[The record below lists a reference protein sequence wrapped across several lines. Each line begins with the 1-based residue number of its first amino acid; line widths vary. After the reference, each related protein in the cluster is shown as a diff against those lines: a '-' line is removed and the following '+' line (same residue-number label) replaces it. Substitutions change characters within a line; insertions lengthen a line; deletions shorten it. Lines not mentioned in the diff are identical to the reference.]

1 MRMRKTVSLLAS
13 TGAAGALIL
22 GSALPAGADPNSPN
36 VLVGGAARCP
46 ASIATGVAIT
56 TSAGESDSSGV
67 SATGFY
73 SLSLQQV
80 PTVGT
85 VATFSVECS
94 NGADSFS
101 RTRVITRPISGKLAT
116 VNLFS

>member
-1 MRMRKTVSLLAS
+1 MRKTVSLLAS
-13 TGAAGALIL
+13 AGAAGALVL

-36 VLVGGAARCP
+36 VGIIGAARCP
-46 ASIATGVAIT
+46 ASIATGVAVT
-56 TSAGESDSSGV
+56 TSAGESDTSGV
-67 SATGFY
+67 SATGSF

-80 PTVGT
+80 PAIGT

-94 NGADSFS
+94 NGADNFS
-101 RTRVITRPISGKLAT
+101 RTRTIARPFSGKLVT

>member
-1 MRMRKTVSLLAS
+1 MRKTVSLLAS

-36 VLVGGAARCP
+36 VGITGAARCP
-46 ASIATGVAIT
+46 ASLATGVAIT
-56 TSAGESDSSGV
+56 TSAGESDTSGV
-67 SATGFY
+67 SAGGFY

-80 PTVGT
+80 PSVGT

-94 NGADSFS
+94 NGSDSFS
-101 RTRVITRPISGKLAT
+101 RTRLITRPISGKVVS

>member
-13 TGAAGALIL
+13 TGAAGALLVGAAI
-22 GSALPAGADPNSPN
+22 PASADPNSSN
-36 VLVGGAARCP
+36 VGITGVARCP
-46 ASIATGVAIT
+46 TGIATGVAVS
-56 TSAGESDSSGV
+56 TSAGESDSSSV

-80 PTVGT
+80 P
-85 VATFSVECS
+85 VASALGTFSVQCS
-94 NGADSFS
+94 SGADSFS
-101 RTRVITRPISGKLAT
+101 RSFTIVRPISGKVIN